1 MMTSSCKR
9 VGSKRERLLFLLK
22 EGKDSQRQPFEPP
35 PIPTYK
41 FSLVIFPLPS
51 SQNLIQYP
59 NTFPELITLGNLI
72 TFSSHL
78 VILWGEDWLW
88 SLLWLERVVKPKL
101 IKQHK
106 TNPRPE
112 KCNLSSQS
120 GQRELKP
127 LHLFKGT
134 HVLLFMYKYFVQIFK
149 GNEEGSYFIQ
159 SLLSWL
165 VLIGVGF
172 SAWTILMDAVLC
184 KWWHLHGRELV

>member
-9 VGSKRERLLFLLK
+9 VGSKRERLWFLLK
-22 EGKDSQRQPFEPP
+22 EGKDSERAP

-41 FSLVIFPLPS
+41 FSLVIFPFPS
-51 SQNLIQYP
+51 SQNLIPYP

-88 SLLWLERVVKPKL
+88 SLLWLETQKT
-101 IKQHK
+101 QHK

>member
-9 VGSKRERLLFLLK
+9 VGSKRERLWFLLK
-22 EGKDSQRQPFEPP
+22 EGKDSERAP

-41 FSLVIFPLPS
+41 FSLVIFPFPS

-78 VILWGEDWLW
+78 VILLGGRLTVITFVTWKGC
-88 SLLWLERVVKPKL
+88 KTQKT
-101 IKQHK
+101 QHK

>member
-1 MMTSSCKR
+1 MISFERRQRFRTS
-9 VGSKRERLLFLLK
+9 
-22 EGKDSQRQPFEPP
+22 PP
-35 PIPTYK
+35 HTHLQI
-41 FSLVIFPLPS
+41 LPS
-51 SQNLIQYP
+51 DLSISFFTEFDTIPKHFSWADHFRKSHNFLFSSSDIVGGRL
-59 NTFPELITLGNLI
+59 TVI
-72 TFSSHL
+72 TF
-78 VILWGEDWLW
+78 VTWKGC
-88 SLLWLERVVKPKL
+88 KTQ
-101 IKQHK
+101 IKQHE